1 MKTVDALQK
10 LWDPLQLPTFHPA
23 ISRDVPIDLPAKPH
37 PAAMQVIAKEWNVEK
52 EELNAIL
59 MVGDSPSNDVVFGKA
74 AGTATALVDSGRR
87 YVEEKNGKIASD
99 GGADFVVQNLALLPN
114 LLWQQYTIGKGVV
127 ASSDHLSTSTKHPPP
142 VPVTELDI
150 ASANSDIDGI
160 KKCLLTSQEN
170 VDGDEKNALGRNSAL
185 IFAADSGCLEGV
197 ELLIQDANGDMSK
210 LNALG
215 YLGATAVSRAA
226 RRGMSEIL
234 ELLLKA
240 GANPNLSNDKMQYP
254 MHFAAF
260 NNHTECVKILLKYD
274 ASTYVLDRKGRTPAE
289 DTKDVEIRELILSS
303 R

>member
-1 MKTVDALQK
+1 M
-10 LWDPLQLPTFHPA
+10 
-23 ISRDVPIDLPAKPH
+23 ID
-37 PAAMQVIAKEWNVEK
+37 
-52 EELNAIL
+52 
-59 MVGDSPSNDVVFGKA
+59 
-74 AGTATALVDSGRR
+74 
-87 YVEEKNGKIASD
+87 
-99 GGADFVVQNLALLPN
+99 
-114 LLWQQYTIGKGVV
+114 
-127 ASSDHLSTSTKHPPP
+127 
-142 VPVTELDI
+142 
-150 ASANSDIDGI
+150 
-160 KKCLLTSQEN
+160 
-170 VDGDEKNALGRNSAL
+170 
-185 IFAADSGCLEGV
+185 
-197 ELLIQDANGDMSK
+197 DANGDMSK